1 MSTVLCSKEMQTT
14 LSALDDNQNEVVME
28 VLDNVII
35 DVLQDEKNAAI
46 AVPGIGQLGLYLVT
60 FMALS
65 WALMYFIPTVMV
77 FTIMLPASFYML
89 FSVVVFCPLVSGG
102 WPFAPP
108 LGNWKPGDGVLKPG
122 LGTTALIIG
131 AAIAGPAFTTYLYP
145 RFPLF
150 PVGFWWGIILF
161 TVTLWY
167 AFVWNGWPLNQKS
180 SPAVR
185 CIGGALIILGVTAAL
200 WQLVNLS
207 GTPFAGAAYDPKGPF
222 QAEWFFGFLV
232 WTIVWVQAFSNVLTF
247 QQWPF
252 YKLGQPWGEI
262 ANTLLCILLGW
273 VCWVVSLKFMSP
285 TFSFAAV
292 AGSIIGMQN
301 FHGAIFGY
309 YPFLKFKQPVR
320 GICNF
325 FTEIAL
331 AFVWIALLRLLMQP
345 ILAKVQAAG
354 LPFDINVISVLY
366 TLHFIALLT
375 LIHNFYFLRAPLP
388 PSGPPPAPE

>member
-1 MSTVLCSKEMQTT
+1 MSVTGDGNNGITVSEAVSVDMEL
-14 LSALDDNQNEVVME
+14 VME
-28 VLDNVII
+28 SENSVP
-35 DVLQDEKNAAI
+35 AF
-46 AVPGIGQLGLYLVT
+46 PGIGTLGFYLVV

-65 WALMYFIPTVMV
+65 WGLMFLIPATFLFTV
-77 FTIMLPASFYML
+77 ILPASFYML
-89 FSVVVFCPLVSGG
+89 YSLVVFCPLISGG

-108 LGNWKPGDGVLKPG
+108 LGNWKPGQGIWKSG
-122 LGTTALIIG
+122 FGTTALIIC
-131 AAIAGPAFTTYLYP
+131 AAIVGPLFTTYIYP

-185 CIGGALIILGVTAAL
+185 GIGGGLIILGVTTGL
-200 WQLVNLS
+200 WHLVNLS
-207 GTPFAGAAYDPKGPF
+207 GTPFAGATFDPMGPF

-232 WTIVWVQAFSNVLTF
+232 WTIVWIQAFSNVLTF

-262 ANTLLCILLGW
+262 ANTLLSILLGW
-273 VCWVVSLKFMSP
+273 GCWVGSLHIMSP

-292 AGSIIGMQN
+292 GGSIIGMQN

-309 YPFLKFKQPVR
+309 YPFLKYKQPIR

-331 AFVWIALLRLLMQP
+331 AFVWIAILRVLMYP
-345 ILAKVQAAG
+345 IVIKVKAAG
-354 LPFDINVISVLY
+354 LPFDINVVSVLY

-388 PSGPPPAPE
+388 PSGPPPPPE

>member
-1 MSTVLCSKEMQTT
+1 MSAAGDGENSIAVE
-14 LSALDDNQNEVVME
+14 AFANA
-28 VLDNVII
+28 
-35 DVLQDEKNAAI
+35 DVETDQDSRTACM
-46 AVPGIGQLGLYLVT
+46 AVPGIGQLGLYLVV
-60 FMALS
+60 FMIIS
-65 WALMYFIPTVMV
+65 WGLMYFIPTVFL
-77 FTIMLPASFYML
+77 FTVLLPASFYVL
-89 FSVVVFCPLVSGG
+89 YSLVVFCPLISGG

-108 LGNWKPGDGVLKPG
+108 LGNWKPGQGIWKPG
-122 LGTTALIIG
+122 LGTSALIVG
-131 AAIAGPAFTTYLYP
+131 AAVAGPLSTSYIYP

-167 AFVWNGWPLNQKS
+167 AFVWNGWPLNQKTT
-180 SPAVR
+180 PAVR
-185 CIGGALIILGVTAAL
+185 CIGGGLIILGVTAAL

-232 WTIVWVQAFSNVLTF
+232 WTIVWIQAFSNVLTF

-252 YKLGQPWGEI
+252 YKFGQPWGEI
-262 ANTLLCILLGW
+262 ANTLLSILLGW
-273 VCWVVSLKFMSP
+273 GCWVLSLKFMSP

-309 YPFLKFKQPVR
+309 YPFLKYRQPVR

-325 FTEIAL
+325 FTEIVL
-331 AFVWIALLRLLMQP
+331 AGVWIGLMRVLMP
-345 ILAKVQAAG
+345 PVVAKVQAAG

-388 PSGPPPAPE
+388 PSGPPPSPE

>member
-1 MSTVLCSKEMQTT
+1 MTAMNDGQQGAAVAVTADNGMSDVKAT
-14 LSALDDNQNEVVME
+14 AGME
-28 VLDNVII
+28 
-35 DVLQDEKNAAI
+35 A
-46 AVPGIGQLGLYLVT
+46 PGIAELGLYLLA
-60 FMALS
+60 FMAIS
-65 WALMYFIPTVMV
+65 WAMMFFIPTPFL
-77 FTIMLPASFYML
+77 FTVLLPASFYVL
-89 FSVVVFCPLVSGG
+89 YSLVVFSPLVSGG

-108 LGNWKPGDGVLKPG
+108 LGSWRPGQGWLKPG
-122 LGTTALIIG
+122 LGTTVLLTAVSF
-131 AAIAGPAFTTYLYP
+131 AGPLFTSYVYP

-167 AFVWNGWPLNQKS
+167 SMVWNGWPLNQKC

-185 CIGGALIILGVTAAL
+185 GIGGGLLILLITALL

-207 GTPFAGAAYDPKGPF
+207 GTPFAGASYDPRGPF
-222 QAEWFFGFLV
+222 QAEWFFGLLV
-232 WTIVWVQAFSNVLTF
+232 WIIVWIQAFSNVLTF

-252 YKLGQPWGEI
+252 YKLGEPWGQI
-262 ANTLLCILLGW
+262 ANTAVSIVLGW
-273 VCWVVSLKFMSP
+273 LCWTVSLTFMGP

-309 YPFLKFKQPVR
+309 YPFQKFKQPKR

-325 FTEIAL
+325 ITEIAL
-331 AFVWIALLRLLMQP
+331 AFVWIALLRVLMQP

-354 LPFDINVISVLY
+354 LPFDINVVSVLY
-366 TLHFIALLT
+366 TLHFIALMT

>member
-1 MSTVLCSKEMQTT
+1 MSMQGDGQDGVTMEGLAAVGNEAT
-14 LSALDDNQNEVVME
+14 EEGSA
-28 VLDNVII
+28 
-35 DVLQDEKNAAI
+35 AA
-46 AVPGIGQLGLYLVT
+46 AVPGVGQLGLYLAV
-60 FMALS
+60 FMGIS
-65 WALMYFIPTVMV
+65 WALMYFIPTGLL
-77 FTIMLPASFYML
+77 FTVLLPASFYML
-89 FSVVVFCPLVSGG
+89 FGVVVFCPLISGG

-108 LGNWKPGDGVLKPG
+108 LGNWTPSDGIWKPG

-131 AAIAGPAFTTYLYP
+131 AAVAGPLFTGNVYP
-145 RFPLF
+145 KFPLF

-161 TVTLWY
+161 ATTLWY
-167 AFVWNGWPLNQKS
+167 AFVWNGWPLNQNC

-185 CIGGALIILGVTAAL
+185 CFGGAGIILAVTAAL
-200 WQLVNLS
+200 WQLVNLG
-207 GTPFAGAAYDPKGPF
+207 GTPFAGAPFDPKGPF

-232 WTIVWVQAFSNVLTF
+232 WTIVWIQAFSNVLTF

-252 YKLGQPWGEI
+252 YKFGQPFGEI
-262 ANTLLCILLGW
+262 ANTVVCVCLGW
-273 VCWVVSLKFMSP
+273 VCWTVSLKFLTP

-325 FTEIAL
+325 LTEIAL
-331 AFVWIALLRLLMQP
+331 SFVWIALLRVLMRP
-345 ILAKVQAAG
+345 IVAKVQAAG
-354 LPFDINVISVLY
+354 LPFDANVVAVLF
-366 TLHFIALLT
+366 TLHLVALLT
-375 LIHNFYFLRAPLP
+375 LMHNFFFLRAPFP

>member
-1 MSTVLCSKEMQTT
+1 MGVPGDGQDGVTIGGMATIG
-14 LSALDDNQNEVVME
+14 NEAVREAKSGAM
-28 VLDNVII
+28 
-35 DVLQDEKNAAI
+35 
-46 AVPGIGQLGLYLVT
+46 AVPGIGQLGLYLMV
-60 FMALS
+60 FMAVS
-65 WALMYFIPTVMV
+65 WALMYFIPTNFL
-77 FTIMLPASFYML
+77 FTVILPASFYVL
-89 FSVVVFCPLVSGG
+89 YSLVVFCPLISGG

-108 LGNWKPGDGVLKPG
+108 LGSWKPGQGIWGPG
-122 LGTTALIIG
+122 LGTTALIIA
-131 AAIAGPAFTTYLYP
+131 AAIAGPLLTTHIYP
-145 RFPLF
+145 KFPLF

-167 AFVWNGWPLNQKS
+167 AFVWNGWPLNQKT

-185 CIGGALIILGVTAAL
+185 CIGGGVIILVVTAIL

-207 GTPFAGAAYDPKGPF
+207 GTPFAGAAFDPQGPF

-232 WTIVWVQAFSNVLTF
+232 WTIVWIQAFSNVLTF

-252 YKLGQPWGEI
+252 YKFGQPWGEV
-262 ANTLLCILLGW
+262 ANTLLSILLGW
-273 VCWVVSLKFMSP
+273 GCWVGSLQIMSP

-309 YPFLKFKQPVR
+309 YPFLKFKQPLR

-331 AFVWIALLRLLMQP
+331 ALVWIALLRVLMQP
-345 ILAKVQAAG
+345 IVVKVQAAG
-354 LPFDINVISVLY
+354 LPFDINVVSVLY

-388 PSGPPPAPE
+388 PSGPPPSPE

>member
-1 MSTVLCSKEMQTT
+1 MA
-14 LSALDDNQNEVVME
+14 LSAPGDKQNGVAME
-28 VLDNVII
+28 VLENVSIET
-35 DVLQDEKNAAI
+35 VQDINNEEL
-46 AVPGIGQLGLYLVT
+46 AVPGIRQLGLYLVI
-60 FMALS
+60 FMAVS
-65 WALMYFIPTVMV
+65 WSLMYFIPTTFL
-77 FTIMLPASFYML
+77 FTILLPASFYL
-89 FSVVVFCPLVSGG
+89 LYSLVVFCPLISGG

-108 LGNWKPGDGVLKPG
+108 LGNWKPGDGIWKPG
-122 LGTTALIIG
+122 LGTTALIVC
-131 AAIAGPAFTTYLYP
+131 AALTGPLFTTHIYP

-185 CIGGALIILGVTAAL
+185 GIGGALIILGVTALL
-200 WQLVNLS
+200 WQLVNLT

-232 WTIVWVQAFSNVLTF
+232 WTIVWIQAFSNVLTF

-252 YKLGQPWGEI
+252 YKFGQPWGEI
-262 ANTLLCILLGW
+262 ANTLLCIILGW
-273 VCWVVSLKFMSP
+273 VCWVVSLRFMSP

-309 YPFLKFKQPVR
+309 YPFLKFKQPKR

-325 FTEIAL
+325 LTEITL
-331 AFVWIALLRLLMQP
+331 AFVWIALLRVLMQP
-345 ILAKVQAAG
+345 IAAKVRAAG
-354 LPFDINVISVLY
+354 LPFDINVVSVLY
-366 TLHFIALLT
+366 TLHFVALLT

-388 PSGPPPAPE
+388 PSGPPPSPE

>member
-1 MSTVLCSKEMQTT
+1 MGVQADGQDGGAMAAMAVGAGAVEQERAATP
-14 LSALDDNQNEVVME
+14 AL
-28 VLDNVII
+28 
-35 DVLQDEKNAAI
+35 
-46 AVPGIGQLGLYLVT
+46 PGIGQLGLYLGF
-60 FMALS
+60 FMTLS
-65 WALMYFIPTVMV
+65 WALMYFIPTVFL
-77 FTIMLPASFYML
+77 FTVLLPASFYML
-89 FSVVVFCPLVSGG
+89 YSLVVFCPLISGG

-108 LGNWKPGDGVLKPG
+108 LGNWQPADGIWKPG
-122 LGTTALIIG
+122 LGTSALI
-131 AAIAGPAFTTYLYP
+131 AAAAVAGPLCTSYLYP
-145 RFPLF
+145 KFPLF

-167 AFVWNGWPLNQKS
+167 AFVWNGWPLNGKC

-185 CIGGALIILGVTAAL
+185 GIGGGLVILGVTAAI

-207 GTPFAGAAYDPKGPF
+207 GTPFAGAPFDPKGPF

-232 WTIVWVQAFSNVLTF
+232 WTIVWIQAFSNVLTF

-252 YKLGQPWGEI
+252 YKFGQPWGEI
-262 ANTLLCILLGW
+262 ANTLFCVCLGW
-273 VCWVVSLKFMSP
+273 LCWTASLRFLPP

-325 FTEIAL
+325 FCELVL
-331 AFVWIALLRLLMQP
+331 AAFWIALMRVLMPP

-354 LPFDINVISVLY
+354 LPFDINVVSVLF
-366 TLHFIALLT
+366 TLHFVALLT
-375 LIHNFYFLRAPLP
+375 LIHNFYFLRAPLA

>member
-1 MSTVLCSKEMQTT
+1 MEELASSEINVADQGATT
-14 LSALDDNQNEVVME
+14 A
-28 VLDNVII
+28 
-35 DVLQDEKNAAI
+35 
-46 AVPGIGQLGLYLVT
+46 PGIGQLGLYLVA
-60 FMALS
+60 FMAIS
-65 WALMYFIPTVMV
+65 WALMFFIPTPLL
-77 FTIMLPASFYML
+77 FTVLLPASFYVL
-89 FSVVVFCPLVSGG
+89 YSLVVFCPLISGG

-108 LGNWKPGDGVLKPG
+108 LGNWKPGDGIWKPG
-122 LGTTALIIG
+122 LGTCMLIIG
-131 AAIAGPAFTTYLYP
+131 AAIAGPLFTSHVYP

-167 AFVWNGWPLNQKS
+167 AFVWNGWPLNQKC

-185 CIGGALIILGVTAAL
+185 GVGGALVILAVTALL

-222 QAEWFFGFLV
+222 QAEWFFGLLV
-232 WTIVWVQAFSNVLTF
+232 WIIVWIQAFSNVLTF

-252 YKLGQPWGEI
+252 YKFGQPWGEI
-262 ANTLLCILLGW
+262 ANTLVSILLGW
-273 VCWVVSLKFMSP
+273 LCWTVSLKFMTP

-292 AGSIIGMQN
+292 GGSIIGMQN

-309 YPFLKFKQPVR
+309 YPFLKYKQPRR
-320 GICNF
+320 GIYNF
-325 FTEIAL
+325 LTEIAL
-331 AFVWIALLRLLMQP
+331 SFVWIALLRVLMPP
-345 ILAKVQAAG
+345 IVAKVQAAG
-354 LPFDINVISVLY
+354 LPFDINVVSVLY

-375 LIHNFYFLRAPLP
+375 LIHNFYFLRAPLA

>member
-1 MSTVLCSKEMQTT
+1 MSAPYDTQDGTVTGG
-14 LSALDDNQNEVVME
+14 A
-28 VLDNVII
+28 
-35 DVLQDEKNAAI
+35 AAI
-46 AVPGIGQLGLYLVT
+46 DIKSVRAEAKMASEVPGFGSLLLYLLI
-60 FMALS
+60 FMAVS
-65 WALMYFIPTVMV
+65 WSLMFFIPTT
-77 FTIMLPASFYML
+77 FLFSLILPASFYVL
-89 FSVVVFCPLVSGG
+89 YSLVVFSPLISGG

-108 LGNWKPGDGVLKPG
+108 LGSWKVGQSFWKPG
-122 LGTTALIIG
+122 LGTTALIIVI
-131 AAIAGPAFTTYLYP
+131 AVAGPLFTTYVYP

-167 AFVWNGWPLNQKS
+167 SMVWNGWPLNQNA

-185 CIGGALIILGVTAAL
+185 CIGGGVIILGVTAGL

-207 GTPFAGAAYDPKGPF
+207 ATPFAGAAYDPSGPF
-222 QAEWFFGFLV
+222 QAEWFFGLLV
-232 WTIVWVQAFSNVLTF
+232 WIIVWIQAFSNVLTF

-262 ANTLLCILLGW
+262 ANTITGILLGW
-273 VCWVVSLKFMSP
+273 ACWEVSLLFMSP

-301 FHGAIFGY
+301 FHGAIFGH
-309 YPFLKFKQPVR
+309 YPFLRHSQPRR
-320 GICNF
+320 GVLNF
-325 FTEIAL
+325 FTEIVL
-331 AFVWIALLRLLMQP
+331 AFGWITLLRLLMQP
-345 ILAKVQAAG
+345 IAAKVHAAG
-354 LPFDINVISVLY
+354 LPFDINVVSVLY

>member
-1 MSTVLCSKEMQTT
+1 MSVSGDGENGITVEAFAVAEMGIGKDSETT
-14 LSALDDNQNEVVME
+14 DMTA
-28 VLDNVII
+28 
-35 DVLQDEKNAAI
+35 
-46 AVPGIGQLGLYLVT
+46 PGIGQLGLYLVI
-60 FMALS
+60 FMIVS
-65 WALMYFIPTVMV
+65 WGLMYLIPTVFL
-77 FTIMLPASFYML
+77 FTVILPASFYVL
-89 FSVVVFCPLVSGG
+89 YSLVVFCPLISGG

-108 LGNWKPGDGVLKPG
+108 LGNWKPGQGIWKPG
-122 LGTTALIIG
+122 LGTTALILC
-131 AAIAGPAFTTYLYP
+131 AAVAGPLFTTYIYP

-167 AFVWNGWPLNQKS
+167 AFVWNGWPLNQKA

-185 CIGGALIILGVTAAL
+185 CIGGGLIILTVTAAL

-232 WTIVWVQAFSNVLTF
+232 WTIVWIQAFSNVLTF

-252 YKLGQPWGEI
+252 YKFGQPWGEI
-262 ANTLLCILLGW
+262 ANTVLSILLGW
-273 VCWVVSLKFMSP
+273 VCWVGSLQYMSP

-325 FTEIAL
+325 FTEIVL
-331 AFVWIALLRLLMQP
+331 AGIWIGLMRMLMPP
-345 ILAKVQAAG
+345 IVAKVQAAG
-354 LPFDINVISVLY
+354 LPFDINVVSVLY

>member
-1 MSTVLCSKEMQTT
+1 MSASPDSDTG
-14 LSALDDNQNEVVME
+14 
-28 VLDNVII
+28 II
-35 DVLQDEKNAAI
+35 DKELKSTRIGMFQESKDQDP
-46 AVPGIGQLGLYLVT
+46 AVPGMGQLGLYLVI
-60 FMALS
+60 FMAAS
-65 WALMYFIPTVMV
+65 WGLMYFIPITFLFTV
-77 FTIMLPASFYML
+77 ILPASFYAL
-89 FSVVVFCPLVSGG
+89 YSLVVLCPLVSGG

-108 LGNWKPGDGVLKPG
+108 LGNWKPGQGIWKPG
-122 LGTTALIIG
+122 LGSTALIIG
-131 AAIAGPAFTTYLYP
+131 AAIVGPLCTTYIYP
-145 RFPLF
+145 KFPLF
-150 PVGFWWGIILF
+150 PIGFWWGIILF

-185 CIGGALIILGVTAAL
+185 GIGGGMIILVVTALL

-207 GTPFAGAAYDPKGPF
+207 GTPFAGAAFDPKGPF
-222 QAEWFFGFLV
+222 QAEWFFGLLV
-232 WTIVWVQAFSNVLTF
+232 WIIVWIQAFSNVLTF

-252 YKLGQPWGEI
+252 YKFGQPWGEI
-262 ANTLLCILLGW
+262 VNTLFSILMGW
-273 VCWVVSLKFMSP
+273 ACWVISLKFMSP

-292 AGSIIGMQN
+292 GGSIIGMQN

-325 FTEIAL
+325 FTEIVL
-331 AFVWIALLRLLMQP
+331 AGVWIALLRVLMQP
-345 ILAKVQAAG
+345 IVAKVQAAG
-354 LPFDINVISVLY
+354 LPFDINVVSVLY

-388 PSGPPPAPE
+388 PSGPPPSPE

>member
-1 MSTVLCSKEMQTT
+1 MSVPGDMDKVITVEELANSGMEIAQGSVEAT
-14 LSALDDNQNEVVME
+14 LSAQS
-28 VLDNVII
+28 
-35 DVLQDEKNAAI
+35 
-46 AVPGIGQLGLYLVT
+46 IGQLGLYLLA
-60 FMALS
+60 FMTVS
-65 WALMYFIPTVMV
+65 WGLMYFIPTTFL
-77 FTIMLPASFYML
+77 FTLLLPASFYML
-89 FSVVVFCPLVSGG
+89 YSLVVFCPLISGG

-108 LGNWKPGDGVLKPG
+108 LGNWKPDHGIWRPG
-122 LGTTALIIG
+122 LGTTALIIS
-131 AAIAGPAFTTYLYP
+131 AAIAGPLFTTYIHP
-145 RFPLF
+145 KFPLF

-167 AFVWNGWPLNQKS
+167 AFAWNGWPLNQKC

-185 CIGGALIILGVTAAL
+185 GIGGGMIILLITAAL
-200 WQLVNLS
+200 WKLVNLS
-207 GTPFAGAAYDPKGPF
+207 GTPFAGAPFDPRGPF
-222 QAEWFFGFLV
+222 QAEWFFGLLV
-232 WTIVWVQAFSNVLTF
+232 WIIVWIQAFSNVLTF

-262 ANTLLCILLGW
+262 ANTLISVFLGW
-273 VCWVVSLKFMSP
+273 ACWVGSLQIMSP

-309 YPFLKFKQPVR
+309 YPFLKYKQPVR

-325 FTEIAL
+325 LMEIGMAC
-331 AFVWIALLRLLMQP
+331 AWIALLRVLMQP
-345 ILAKVQAAG
+345 ILVKVQAAG

-375 LIHNFYFLRAPLP
+375 LIHNFYFLRAPLA
-388 PSGPPPAPE
+388 PSGPPPSPE

>member
-1 MSTVLCSKEMQTT
+1 MSASGDGNNGITVEELACADMKMAQGS
-14 LSALDDNQNEVVME
+14 N
-28 VLDNVII
+28 
-35 DVLQDEKNAAI
+35 NADL
-46 AVPGIGQLGLYLVT
+46 AVPGIGQLGLYLVV
-60 FMALS
+60 FMAVS
-65 WALMYFIPTVMV
+65 WALMYFIPTAFL
-77 FTIMLPASFYML
+77 FTILLPASFYVL
-89 FSVVVFCPLVSGG
+89 YSLVVFCPLVSGG

-108 LGNWKPGDGVLKPG
+108 LGNWKPGQGIWKPG
-122 LGTTALIIG
+122 LGTTALIIV
-131 AAIAGPAFTTYLYP
+131 AAIVGPLFTSYVYP
-145 RFPLF
+145 KFPLF

-167 AFVWNGWPLNQKS
+167 AFVWNGWPLNQKT

-185 CIGGALIILGVTAAL
+185 GIGGGLIILLVTAAL

-207 GTPFAGAAYDPKGPF
+207 GTPFAGAPFDPKGPF

-232 WTIVWVQAFSNVLTF
+232 WTIVWIQAFSNVLTF

-252 YKLGQPWGEI
+252 YKFGQPWGEI
-262 ANTLLCILLGW
+262 SNTMLSILLGW
-273 VCWVVSLKFMSP
+273 GCWVGSLQFMSP

-331 AFVWIALLRLLMQP
+331 AFVWIAILRVLMKP
-345 ILAKVQAAG
+345 VVAKVQAVG
-354 LPFDINVISVLY
+354 LPFDINVVSVLY

-375 LIHNFYFLRAPLP
+375 LIHNFYFLRAPLS

>member
-1 MSTVLCSKEMQTT
+1 MGSPDNGKVLH
-14 LSALDDNQNEVVME
+14 DD
-28 VLDNVII
+28 L
-35 DVLQDEKNAAI
+35 NATPA
-46 AVPGIGQLGLYLVT
+46 APGVGQLGLYLLV
-60 FMALS
+60 FMAVS
-65 WALMYFIPTVMV
+65 WGLMYFIPTTLL
-77 FTIMLPASFYML
+77 FTVVLPASFYVL
-89 FSVVVFCPLVSGG
+89 YSLVVFCPLISGG

-108 LGNWKPGDGVLKPG
+108 LGNWKPEHGIWKPG
-122 LGTTALIIG
+122 LGTSVLIIG
-131 AAIAGPAFTTYLYP
+131 VAIVGPLFTTYVYP
-145 RFPLF
+145 KFPLF

-180 SPAVR
+180 SPAIR
-185 CIGGALIILGVTAAL
+185 GIGGGLIILVVTAVL

-207 GTPFAGAAYDPKGPF
+207 GTPFAGAPFDPKGPF
-222 QAEWFFGFLV
+222 QAEWFFGLLV
-232 WTIVWVQAFSNVLTF
+232 WIIVWIQAFSNVLTF

-252 YKLGQPWGEI
+252 YKFGQPWGEI
-262 ANTLLCILLGW
+262 ANTLLSIILGW

-292 AGSIIGMQN
+292 GGSIIGMQN

-320 GICNF
+320 GVCNF
-325 FTEIAL
+325 FTEIVMAG
-331 AFVWIALLRLLMQP
+331 VWIALLRVLMQP
-345 ILAKVQAAG
+345 IVAKVQAAG
-354 LPFDINVISVLY
+354 LPFDINVVSVLY

-388 PSGPPPAPE
+388 PSGPPPSPE

>member
-1 MSTVLCSKEMQTT
+1 MSAPGDRQDGVTVEGL
-14 LSALDDNQNEVVME
+14 AEVG
-28 VLDNVII
+28 IG
-35 DVLQDEKNAAI
+35 
-46 AVPGIGQLGLYLVT
+46 AVRDGKSVASTAPNIGQLGLYLLV
-60 FMALS
+60 FMAAS
-65 WALMYFIPTVMV
+65 WALMYFIPTTFL
-77 FTIMLPASFYML
+77 FTIILPASFYIL
-89 FSVVVFCPLVSGG
+89 YSLVVFSPLISGG

-108 LGNWKPGDGVLKPG
+108 LGNWKPGQSCWKPG
-122 LGTTALIIG
+122 LGTTALIV
-131 AAIAGPAFTTYLYP
+131 AVSLLGPLFTSHVYP

-167 AFVWNGWPLNQKS
+167 AMVWNGWPLNQKA

-185 CIGGALIILGVTAAL
+185 CVGGGLIILGVTAAL
-200 WQLVNLS
+200 WRLVNLS
-207 GTPFAGAAYDPKGPF
+207 GTPFAGAPYDPQGPF
-222 QAEWFFGFLV
+222 QADWFFGFLV
-232 WTIVWVQAFSNVLTF
+232 WIIVWLQAFSNVLTF

-262 ANTLLCILLGW
+262 AITLVIIPLGW
-273 VCWVVSLKFMSP
+273 VCWEGSLLFMSP

-309 YPFLKFKQPVR
+309 YPFLKYKQPRR

-331 AFVWIALLRLLMQP
+331 AFVWIALLRILMPP
-345 ILAKVQAAG
+345 IVVKVEAAG
-354 LPFDINVISVLY
+354 LPFDINVVSVLY

-388 PSGPPPAPE
+388 PSGPPPSPE

>member
-1 MSTVLCSKEMQTT
+1 MTAMNDGRQGAAAAVT
-14 LSALDDNQNEVVME
+14 ADNRMNCV
-28 VLDNVII
+28 
-35 DVLQDEKNAAI
+35 KAA
-46 AVPGIGQLGLYLVT
+46 AGTEAPGVAGMGLYLLV

-65 WALMYFIPTVMV
+65 LGLMYFVPTRFL
-77 FTIMLPASFYML
+77 FTIILPASFYIL
-89 FSVVVFCPLVSGG
+89 YSLVVFSPLVSGG

-108 LGNWKPGDGVLKPG
+108 LGSWKPGQSPLIPG
-122 LGTTALIIG
+122 LGTTALLT
-131 AAIAGPAFTTYLYP
+131 AAGVAGPLFTSYVYP

-167 AFVWNGWPLNQKS
+167 SMVWNGWPLNRKC

-185 CIGGALIILGVTAAL
+185 GIGGGLIILLITSLL
-200 WQLVNLS
+200 WRLVNLS
-207 GTPFAGAAYDPKGPF
+207 GTPFAGAPYDPAGPF
-222 QAEWFFGFLV
+222 QAEWFFGLLV
-232 WTIVWVQAFSNVLTF
+232 WIIVWIQAFSNVLTF

-252 YKLGQPWGEI
+252 YKLGEPWGQI
-262 ANTLLCILLGW
+262 ANTAVSIVLGW
-273 VCWVVSLKFMSP
+273 LCWTVSLTFMGP

-309 YPFLKFKQPVR
+309 YPFQKFKQPKR

-325 FTEIAL
+325 VTEIAL
-331 AFVWIALLRLLMQP
+331 AFVWIALLRVLMQP
-345 ILAKVQAAG
+345 ILAKVQAEG
-354 LPFDINVISVLY
+354 LPFDINVVSVLY

>member
-1 MSTVLCSKEMQTT
+1 MSVPGEGQDGVTMEAMETACV
-14 LSALDDNQNEVVME
+14 SA
-28 VLDNVII
+28 
-35 DVLQDEKNAAI
+35 EKSPVAA
-46 AVPGIGQLGLYLVT
+46 AVPGFGQLALYLAL
-60 FMALS
+60 FMGLS
-65 WALMYFIPTVMV
+65 WALMYFIPTGFL
-77 FTIMLPASFYML
+77 FTVLLPASFYVL
-89 FSVVVFCPLVSGG
+89 FSIVVFCPLISGG

-108 LGNWKPGDGVLKPG
+108 LGNWKPADGALKPG
-122 LGTTALIIG
+122 LSTTALIAG
-131 AAIAGPAFTTYLYP
+131 VAVAGPLATTYLYP

-167 AFVWNGWPLNQKS
+167 AFTWNGWPLNQKC
-180 SPAVR
+180 SPALR
-185 CIGGALIILGVTAAL
+185 GIGGAAVILGLTALL

-207 GTPFAGAAYDPKGPF
+207 GTPFAGAPYDPKGPF
-222 QAEWFFGFLV
+222 QAEWFFGLLV
-232 WTIVWVQAFSNVLTF
+232 WIIVWIQAFSNVLTF

-252 YKLGQPWGEI
+252 YKLPQPMGEI
-262 ANTLLCILLGW
+262 ANTAVCILLGW
-273 VCWVVSLKFMSP
+273 LCWTVSLKFMSP

-292 AGSIIGMQN
+292 GGSIIGMQN

-309 YPFLKFKQPVR
+309 YPFAKYKQPKR

-325 FTEIAL
+325 ATELVLAL
-331 AFVWIALLRLLMQP
+331 GWIALMRLIMPP

-354 LPFDINVISVLY
+354 LPFDLNVVSVLF
-366 TLHFIALLT
+366 TLHFVALLT

>member
-1 MSTVLCSKEMQTT
+1 MNAPS
-14 LSALDDNQNEVVME
+14 DGHDGVVME
-28 VLDNVII
+28 EVSELSAVLGRAMK
-35 DVLQDEKNAAI
+35 EESA
-46 AVPGIGQLGLYLVT
+46 AVPSFVQHLAYLGV
-60 FMALS
+60 FMAVS
-65 WALMYFIPTVMV
+65 WALMYFIPTIFL
-77 FTIMLPASFYML
+77 FTVVLPASFYVL
-89 FSVVVFCPLVSGG
+89 YSLVVFSPLVSGG

-108 LGNWKPGDGVLKPG
+108 LGSWKPGQSFWKPG
-122 LGTTALIIG
+122 LGTTALIL
-131 AAIAGPAFTTYLYP
+131 ATAIAGPLFTGYVYP
-145 RFPLF
+145 KFPLF

-167 AFVWNGWPLNQKS
+167 GMVWNGWPLNQKT
-180 SPAVR
+180 SPIVR
-185 CIGGALIILGVTAAL
+185 CVGGGLIILGITAAL

-207 GTPFAGAAYDPKGPF
+207 GTPFAGAAYDPQGPF

-232 WTIVWVQAFSNVLTF
+232 WVIVWIQAFSNVLTF

-252 YKLGQPWGEI
+252 YKLGQPWCEI
-262 ANTLLCILLGW
+262 AITLVAIPLGW
-273 VCWVVSLKFMSP
+273 VCWVGSLQFMSP

-309 YPFLKFKQPVR
+309 YPFLKHKQPKR
-320 GICNF
+320 GVCNF

-331 AFVWIALLRLLMQP
+331 AFVWIALLRILMQP
-345 ILAKVQAAG
+345 IMAKVQAAG
-354 LPFDINVISVLY
+354 LPFDINVVSVLY

-388 PSGPPPAPE
+388 ASGPPPSPE

>member
-1 MSTVLCSKEMQTT
+1 MSVSGKGQSGATIGSVVKISIEPVQGTQNR
-14 LSALDDNQNEVVME
+14 AL
-28 VLDNVII
+28 
-35 DVLQDEKNAAI
+35 
-46 AVPGIGQLGLYLVT
+46 AVPDVWQLGIYLLV
-60 FMALS
+60 FMAAS
-65 WALMYFIPTVMV
+65 WGLMYCIPTIPL
-77 FTIMLPASFYML
+77 FTVILPASFYL
-89 FSVVVFCPLVSGG
+89 LYSLVVFCPLVSGG

-108 LGNWKPGDGVLKPG
+108 LGSWQPGQGIWRPG
-122 LGTTALIIG
+122 LGTTALI
-131 AAIAGPAFTTYLYP
+131 AAVAVAGPVFTTYIYP

-167 AFVWNGWPLNQKS
+167 AFVWNGWPLNQKT
-180 SPAVR
+180 SPALR
-185 CIGGALIILGVTAAL
+185 GIGGGLVIFLLTALL

-207 GTPFAGAAYDPKGPF
+207 GTPFAGAPYDPRGPF

-232 WTIVWVQAFSNVLTF
+232 WTIVWIQAFSNVLTF

-252 YKLGQPWGEI
+252 YKLRQPWGEI
-262 ANTLLCILLGW
+262 ANTVLSICLGW
-273 VCWVVSLKFMSP
+273 ICWTVSLKFMSP

-301 FHGAIFGY
+301 FHGAIFGH
-309 YPFLKFKQPVR
+309 YPFLKYKQPLR

-325 FTEIAL
+325 VTEIAL
-331 AFVWIALLRLLMQP
+331 AFVWIGLLRILMPP
-345 ILAKVQAAG
+345 IIAKVQSAG

>member
-1 MSTVLCSKEMQTT
+1 MSVQGEGQDAVT
-14 LSALDDNQNEVVME
+14 ME
-28 VLDNVII
+28 AA
-35 DVLQDEKNAAI
+35 AAI
-46 AVPGIGQLGLYLVT
+46 SAVQEDAAASAVAGIGQLGGYLVC

-65 WALMYFIPTVMV
+65 WALMYFIPTGFL
-77 FTIMLPASFYML
+77 FTVLLPASFYVL
-89 FSVVVFCPLVSGG
+89 YSLVVFCPLISGG

-108 LGNWKPGDGVLKPG
+108 LGNWQPADGIWKPGI
-122 LGTTALIIG
+122 GTSALIVC
-131 AAIAGPAFTTYLYP
+131 AAIAGPLCTTHLYP

-180 SPAVR
+180 SPAMR
-185 CIGGALIILGVTAAL
+185 GIGGAAIILAVTAAL

-207 GTPFAGAAYDPKGPF
+207 GTPFAGAAFDPKGPF

-232 WTIVWVQAFSNVLTF
+232 WTIVWIQAFSNVLTF

-252 YKLGQPWGEI
+252 YKFGQPWGEI
-262 ANTLLCILLGW
+262 ANTVFCTVLGYF
-273 VCWVVSLKFMSP
+273 CWTLSLKYMSP

-292 AGSIIGMQN
+292 GGSIIGMQN

-309 YPFLKFKQPVR
+309 YPFAKFKQPLR

-325 FTEIAL
+325 FTELAL
-331 AFVWIALLRLLMQP
+331 AFVWIALLRVLMRP
-345 ILAKVQAAG
+345 IVAKVQAAG
-354 LPFDINVISVLY
+354 LPFDVNVVSVLF
-366 TLHFIALLT
+366 TLHFVALLT
-375 LIHNFYFLRAPLP
+375 LVHNFYFLRAPLP

>member
-1 MSTVLCSKEMQTT
+1 MTAMNDGPQG
-14 LSALDDNQNEVVME
+14 
-28 VLDNVII
+28 
-35 DVLQDEKNAAI
+35 AAI
-46 AVPGIGQLGLYLVT
+46 AGATDSGMGGAETTARTGAPGIAELGLYLLI
-60 FMALS
+60 FMAMS
-65 WALMYFIPTVMV
+65 WGLMFFIPTPFL
-77 FTIMLPASFYML
+77 FTVLLPASFYVL
-89 FSVVVFCPLVSGG
+89 YSLVVFSPLVSGG

-108 LGNWKPGDGVLKPG
+108 LGRWKPGQSPLVPG
-122 LGTTALIIG
+122 LWTTALLIV
-131 AAIAGPAFTTYLYP
+131 ASIAGPLFTSYIYP

-167 AFVWNGWPLNQKS
+167 SMVWNGWPLNQKC

-185 CIGGALIILGVTAAL
+185 GIGGGLIILFITALL
-200 WQLVNLS
+200 WQLVNLG
-207 GTPFAGAAYDPKGPF
+207 GTPFAGAPYDPAGPF
-222 QAEWFFGFLV
+222 QAEWFFGLLV
-232 WTIVWVQAFSNVLTF
+232 WIIVWIQAFSNVLTF

-252 YKLGQPWGEI
+252 YKLGEPWGQI
-262 ANTLLCILLGW
+262 ANTAISIVLGW
-273 VCWVVSLKFMSP
+273 LCWTVSLTFMSP

-309 YPFLKFKQPVR
+309 YPFQKFTQPKR

-325 FTEIAL
+325 LTEIVL
-331 AFVWIALLRLLMQP
+331 AFVWIALLRVLMQP
-345 ILAKVQAAG
+345 IAAKVQAAG
-354 LPFDINVISVLY
+354 LPFDINVVSVLY

>member
-1 MSTVLCSKEMQTT
+1 MSATGDGEIGTIVESLAGAGLGM
-14 LSALDDNQNEVVME
+14 LD
-28 VLDNVII
+28 
-35 DVLQDEKNAAI
+35 DEKNTAMTA
-46 AVPGIGQLGLYLVT
+46 PGIGQLGLYLLV
-60 FMALS
+60 FMTVS
-65 WALMYFIPTVMV
+65 WGLMYFIPTIFL
-77 FTIMLPASFYML
+77 FTVLLPASFYVL
-89 FSVVVFCPLVSGG
+89 YSLVVFCPLISGG

-108 LGNWKPGDGVLKPG
+108 MGNWKPGQGIWKPG
-122 LGTTALIIG
+122 LGTTALIV
-131 AAIAGPAFTTYLYP
+131 AVAIAGPLFTTHIYP

-180 SPAVR
+180 SPAIR
-185 CIGGALIILGVTAAL
+185 GIGGGLIILLVTTAL

-207 GTPFAGAAYDPKGPF
+207 GTPFAGAAFDPKGPF
-222 QAEWFFGFLV
+222 QTEWFFGLLV
-232 WTIVWVQAFSNVLTF
+232 WIIVWIQAFSNVLTF

-262 ANTLLCILLGW
+262 ANTLLSILLGW
-273 VCWVVSLKFMSP
+273 ACWVVSLRFMSP

-331 AFVWIALLRLLMQP
+331 AGVWIALLRVLMQP
-345 ILAKVQAAG
+345 VVAKVQVAG
-354 LPFDINVISVLY
+354 LPFDINVVSVLY
-366 TLHFIALLT
+366 TLHFVALLT
-375 LIHNFYFLRAPLP
+375 LIHNFYFLRAPLS
-388 PSGPPPAPE
+388 PSGPPPSPE

>member
-1 MSTVLCSKEMQTT
+1 MIREGEGHDGMT
-14 LSALDDNQNEVVME
+14 
-28 VLDNVII
+28 I
-35 DVLQDEKNAAI
+35 DGLAVAGAASGET
-46 AVPGIGQLGLYLVT
+46 AAAAPTFGQLVVYLLV

-65 WALMYFIPTVMV
+65 WGIMYFVPTPLL
-77 FTIMLPASFYML
+77 FTVLLPASFYVL
-89 FSVVVFCPLVSGG
+89 YTIVVFCPLISGG

-108 LGNWKPGDGVLKPG
+108 LGSWRPGEGIWKSGI
-122 LGTTALIIG
+122 GTTALII
-131 AAIAGPAFTTYLYP
+131 AAAVAGPLFTSHIYP

-167 AFVWNGWPLNQKS
+167 AFVWNGWPLNQKC

-185 CIGGALIILGVTAAL
+185 CIGGAAIIFAITALL

-207 GTPFAGAAYDPKGPF
+207 GTPFAGAPYDPKGPF
-222 QAEWFFGFLV
+222 QAEWFFGLLV
-232 WTIVWVQAFSNVLTF
+232 WIIVWIQAFSNVLTF

-262 ANTLLCILLGW
+262 ASTIVCTLLGW
-273 VCWVVSLKFMSP
+273 LCWTVSLRFMAP
-285 TFSFAAV
+285 TFSFAAI

-309 YPFLKFKQPVR
+309 YPFAKFKQPKR

-325 FTEIAL
+325 ATELVL
-331 AFVWIALLRLLMQP
+331 AFVWIALLRVLMRP
-345 ILAKVQAAG
+345 ILAKVQTAG
-354 LPFDINVISVLY
+354 LPFDINVVSVLF
-366 TLHFIALLT
+366 TLHFVALLT